1 MAATIILPPAAA
13 LESAATELSR
23 SADAR
28 RQGAITKGLYDL
40 LTNDAQIVRVSGA
53 YLIPSSS
60 RGGLIHRVDDVQ
72 GCSCEAGRAGRTCRH
87 AVALELIEQAQ
98 TRVMPALGTRIAA
111 ARRAQAAAEAA
122 RISAELFG

>member
-1 MAATIILPPAAA
+1 MAATISLPPSAA
-13 LESAATELSR
+13 LESAAAELVR
-23 SADAR
+23 SADVK
-28 RQGAITKGLYDL
+28 RQGALTKALYDL

-72 GCSCEAGRAGRTCRH
+72 GCSCEAGRSGRTCRH
-87 AVALELIEQAQ
+87 TVALELIEQAQ
-98 TRVMPALGTRIAA
+98 TRVMPALGSRISA

-122 RISAELFG
+122 AISAELFG